1 MCSWCFGFEA
11 TRKKLFDALD
21 DRIQIRRMLGGLAPD
36 SETPMPEAMRLMLQ
50 QTWHRIEQTIPGT
63 KFNFDFWQDC
73 VPRRSTYPAN
83 RAVLAAREQ
92 GEEFDALMTSRIQ
105 RAYYQQARNPSD
117 NDTLIELAADIGLNT
132 EQFSASLVAVSTHK
146 LLLEEL
152 HSTRAMGINSF
163 PSLAFRK
170 DGVLQHI
177 GLNYTDV
184 DAILSQVKLA

>member
-1 MCSWCFGFEA
+1 MQNTLYYVHDPMCSWCFGFEA

-83 RAVLAAREQ
+83 SAVLAAREQ
-92 GEEFDALMTSRIQ
+92 GEEFDVLMT
-105 RAYYQQARNPSD
+105 
-117 NDTLIELAADIGLNT
+117 
-132 EQFSASLVAVSTHK
+132 FS
-146 LLLEEL
+146 
-152 HSTRAMGINSF
+152 
-163 PSLAFRK
+163 
-170 DGVLQHI
+170 
-177 GLNYTDV
+177 
-184 DAILSQVKLA
+184 

>member
-1 MCSWCFGFEA
+1 
-11 TRKKLFDALD
+11 
-21 DRIQIRRMLGGLAPD
+21 
-36 SETPMPEAMRLMLQ
+36 MPEAMRLMLQ

-132 EQFSASLVAVSTHK
+132 EQFSDSLVADSTHK